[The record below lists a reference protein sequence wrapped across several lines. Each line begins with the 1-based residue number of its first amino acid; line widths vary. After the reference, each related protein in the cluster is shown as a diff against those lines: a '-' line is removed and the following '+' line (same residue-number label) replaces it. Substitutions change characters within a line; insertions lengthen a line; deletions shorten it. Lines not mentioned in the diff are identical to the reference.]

1 MIKFNSIKKFISGS
15 TKDFEKD
22 ETIYSKEN
30 YALNTDTNTLIL
42 LDGIHRVVE
51 QPATQPKIGG
61 GSGGTVV
68 INDIYPIGT
77 LYQTTDKDFNPNV
90 AFTGTT
96 WTKIDNITAANYI
109 GPDIR
114 YEVLNSNNEPLE
126 PIIISEVYVWLRNS

>member
-42 LDGIHRVVE
+42 LDGIHRVAE

-61 GSGGTVV
+61 GSGGTVD
-68 INDIYPIGT
+68 INDVYPVGT
-77 LYQTTDKDFNPNV
+77 LYQTSDKNFDPNV
-90 AFTGTT
+90 TFSGTT
-96 WTKIDNITAANYI
+96 WSKIDDITAANYI

-114 YEVLNSNNEPLE
+114 YDVLDSNLNE
-126 PIIISEVYVWLRNS
+126 IQDVVISEVYVWTRTA